1 MIWPFSTIERL
12 RIANRTLTAHH
23 IAASTSLNAADAARR
38 LLLAS
43 YDRVA
48 HDLDALTPPVIRIG
62 DPAHADALSISG
74 DE

>member
-1 MIWPFSTIERL
+1 MWPFSTIERL
-12 RIANRTLTAHH
+12 RIANRALTAHH

-62 DPAHADALSISG
+62 DPAQADCLSIG
-74 DE
+74 RDG